1 MAKLNNT
8 QKYAIQGML
17 HDGKKID
24 EIAAELDISPANV
37 EKYVES
43 LNITIET
50 VDKIKTK
57 SQKAKAKPKK
67 INSLDVMGKTT
78 TTGQKLGGAI
88 MTKAAS
94 ERGDEAR
101 RDGVRPPRNWEDRI
115 HKIREE

>member
-1 MAKLNNT
+1 MAKLTNT

-17 HDGKKID
+17 HNGLNID
-24 EIAAELDISPANV
+24 QIATELDLTPANV

-43 LNITIET
+43 LNIT
-50 VDKIKTK
+50 DKIKTK

-101 RDGVRPPRNWEDRI
+101 RDGVRPPRDWEDRI